1 MKVSLSVDE
10 AASITEAAQLS
21 KNVRGMNGAVWV
33 VFYNCVTYYRL
44 SVSLQ

>member
-1 MKVSLSVDE
+1 MKVSISVDE
-10 AASITEAAQLS
+10 AASITEAVQLS
-21 KNVRGMNGAVWV
+21 KNAHCMNRAALV

>member
-10 AASITEAAQLS
+10 AASITEAVQLS
-21 KNVRGMNGAVWV
+21 KDVRCMNEAVWV

-44 SVSLQ
+44 SVLLQ